1 MNEAD
6 IVIIDSGID
15 SNSIGEKETDK
26 AISIDFQN
34 DMLEIDKCCQDEIGH
49 GTAVYS
55 IIRKNAPGASI
66 LMIKA
71 FDISGQMSEEKLI
84 AILEYI
90 KYNVSCHIINL
101 SCGIQCCSDENRLEQ
116 LCVELQRK
124 GCIMISAFDN
134 EGCYSFPAAFS
145 SVIGVD
151 GAYQCRRIFD
161 FEYVEGSRINVRGKG
176 GIQRVKWKEGKVIP
190 LGGASFACAYVAA
203 YIANQWKDRLGL
215 LTVEDALA
223 TLKSGS
229 QKIYHKDNIDGSGLP
244 TGICP
249 GFAIKEAAVFPFNK
263 EMHSLLRFSYRLSFC
278 IKAVYDICQLGRV
291 GSDTSRILGFPDEQ
305 NHIVQDV
312 KMVDYDNID
321 CMILGHLDEVNRVLK
336 RDIRKEIVLK
346 CIENKVNVYSFDP
359 LDYCEDLFIKEEP
372 PIRVFW
378 PSVRKCNVPQNT
390 FGKLYKISKPVLGIF
405 GTSSCQGKFTLQILL
420 KELLEKSGYAV
431 GHIGTEP
438 HAPLFGMDYVYPMG
452 YNSSLFI
459 QDSEAVLLL
468 NELVHRL
475 CIGNDIIMV
484 GSQANTIPLNFL
496 NLSTYHMWQNSF
508 LVGTQPDAVILCAN
522 PGDDAQYILNTV
534 KYIEGLV
541 DCKVI
546 GVVIFPLRK
555 RDGWR
560 ALYEEKAKMEE
571 GEYEKTASSL
581 QSALGIATY
590 KLSDKEDIAVL
601 KDNVI
606 NYFSG

>member
-1 MNEAD
+1 MVEAD

-15 SNSIGEKETDK
+15 SDSIGVKETDG
-26 AISIDFQN
+26 AISINFQN
-34 DMLEIDKCCQDEIGH
+34 DVLEIDRCFQDEIGH

-55 IIRKNAPGASI
+55 IIRKNAPDASV

-71 FDISGQMSEEKLI
+71 FNSSEQISEKKLI

-90 KYNVSCHIINL
+90 KNDINCHIINL

-116 LCVELQRK
+116 LCVDLQRK
-124 GCIMISAFDN
+124 GSIMISAFDN

-145 SVIGVD
+145 NVIGVD
-151 GAYQCRRIFD
+151 GAYQCRKIFD

-176 GIQRVKWKEGKVIP
+176 GIQRVKWKEDKVVP
-190 LGGASFACAYVAA
+190 LGGASFACAYVTA
-203 YIANQWKDRLGL
+203 YIANQWKDRLGQ
-215 LTVEDALA
+215 LTVEDALT
-223 TLKSGS
+223 TLKSNS
-229 QKIYHKDNIDGSGLP
+229 QKIYHKDNIDGRDLP
-244 TGICP
+244 TGICT
-249 GFAIKEAAVFPFNK
+249 GLAIEEAAVFPFNK

-291 GSDTSRILGFPDEQ
+291 GLDTSKILGLPKEQ
-305 NHIVQDV
+305 NHIVKDV
-312 KMVDYDNID
+312 KMVSYDDID
-321 CMILGHLDEVNRVLK
+321 CIILGHLDEVNRVLK

-346 CIENKVNVYSFDP
+346 CIENKVNVYSFDS
-359 LDYCEDLFIKEEP
+359 LDYCAHLFMKENS

-390 FGKLYKISKPVLGIF
+390 FGKLYKISKPVLGVF

-475 CIGNDIIMV
+475 CAEKDIIMV

-496 NLSTYHMWQNSF
+496 NLSACHMRQNSF

-522 PGDDAQYILNTV
+522 PEDDVQYILNTV

-546 GVVIFPLRK
+546 GIVVFPLRK

-560 ALYEEKAKMEE
+560 AIYEEKVKMKEC
-571 GEYEKTASSL
+571 EYEKTASFL

-590 KLSDKEDIAVL
+590 KLSDKEDMVAL